1 MSVADNIRFY
11 REQAGLSQEEL
22 AAKMPVDVSWITYWE
37 DGAGEPRLVDIARL
51 SQVLGVTA
59 DDLIKEREIVP
70 LVKEE
75 YTMQYTW
82 KDMKKY
88 LRQYTWLGA
97 RGAIV
102 AVVILLILSI
112 GDWMYSGFNNWF
124 VITAVVAVIL
134 AAVHLIIALVSRV
147 RFRKV
152 KKTIADRIYTYRIY
166 DGSVEAL
173 CQNSAGELVES
184 AHAAFNKIEKIV
196 VTRQYLTLVVEKK
209 AWVLRKDC
217 LPPDSE
223 FLRLP
228 ILYPRKTK
236 GQSKKIEFNTM
247 EIVGLLLFAGSIL
260 AFPLGIGL
268 FAWLS
273 ETNHMDVG
281 NMWVFWTLA
290 PIPIA
295 SIILG
300 FALKKKKYRYRRNL
314 IAGFIVLPLL
324 LIYGCFSLFFAQD
337 YSEAPLL
344 ELEQILEMDLPE
356 SEIVKTMEYSDGTVR
371 TEILFSEENA
381 QQLLA
386 LLEDDPRWLDN
397 VPDELEGIVSD
408 YTLMLGGKY
417 IIIYNVDTQ
426 QMNELPEQSGTYRM
440 YDISVN
446 PTADRIMIEN
456 YILVYEE

>member
-11 REQAGLSQEEL
+11 REQAGLSKTEL
-22 AAKMPVDVSWITYWE
+22 AQKMPVDVSWISYWE
-37 DGAGEPRLVDIARL
+37 NGAGEPRLVDIARL

-70 LVKEE
+70 EIKEE

-88 LRQYTWLGA
+88 LRQCAWIGA
-97 RGAIV
+97 KGALIAL
-102 AVVILLILSI
+102 AVLLIISF
-112 GDWMYSGFNNWF
+112 GDWLYAGLTDWF
-124 VITAVVAVIL
+124 VITAVYAVIM
-134 AAVHLIIALVSRV
+134 AALHLVVALVNRL
-147 RFRKV
+147 RCRKM
-152 KKTIADRIYTYRIY
+152 KKTVADRVYTYRIY
-166 DGSVEAL
+166 DGAVEAL
-173 CQNSAGELVES
+173 CKNSTGEVLES
-184 AHAAFNKIEKIV
+184 VHVAANKINKIF
-196 VTRQYLTLVVEKK
+196 VTRQYLGLVMEKK
-209 AWVLRKDC
+209 TWVLRKDC

-236 GQSKKIEFNTM
+236 GQRKKIVFNTM
-247 EIVGLLLFAGSIL
+247 EIIGLLLFAGSIL

-273 ETNHMDVG
+273 ETNHMDIG
-281 NMWVFWTLA
+281 NAWVFWTMA

-440 YDISVN
+440 YDICIN

-456 YILVYEE
+456 YISVYEE